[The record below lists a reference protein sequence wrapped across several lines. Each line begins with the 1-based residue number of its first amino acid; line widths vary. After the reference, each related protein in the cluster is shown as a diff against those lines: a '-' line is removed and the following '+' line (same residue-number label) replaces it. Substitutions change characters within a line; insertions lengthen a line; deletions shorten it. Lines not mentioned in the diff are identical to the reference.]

1 MKPRQLIGL
10 LMVGVSLVLSTW
22 ALYHLIRTGSC
33 GSGGAVQYTRACPAG
48 TGLKILGLMASIFLA
63 LGGVGLASM
72 ASLGV
77 LWFGLFF
84 TLGGADALLVGYGPA
99 SPPGSSGVGLFLGIL
114 FTGVMG
120 LPVVG
125 VALKMADSE
134 KLDPGGAPPSR
145 PGIDVS

>member
-1 MKPRQLIGL
+1 MKGRTLLGL
-10 LMVGVSLVLSTW
+10 LMVGVSLVLTTW
-22 ALYHLIRTGSC
+22 ALYHLIRTGNC
-33 GSGGAVQYTRACPAG
+33 GSGGAVVYSRACPAG
-48 TGLKILGLMASIFLA
+48 TGLKILAMMAGIFLA
-63 LGGVGLASM
+63 LGGVALAGM

-120 LPVVG
+120 LPVVVG
-125 VALKMADSE
+125 ALVMADSE
-134 KLDPGGAPPSR
+134 KPGG
-145 PGIDVS
+145 